1 MNLNSKTILIILYLL
16 LYSKL
21 IYLKN
26 FCFKDAVKVEQYIIN
41 NKEDFDDLILER
53 NLFSNFNSTFCLLQQ
68 ITIDNDQKYFI
79 FGIKFNDIYIS
90 IPEEENLEENNK
102 VFIYEKTYL
111 LISNEPL
118 CKLFEKIFYFIIHYK
133 KLIFCNNLLDYNSL
147 TNHKTISKFNSLN
160 EESVSE

>member
-1 MNLNSKTILIILYLL
+1 M
-16 LYSKL
+16 

-26 FCFKDAVKVEQYIIN
+26 FCFKDAVKVEQYII
-41 NKEDFDDLILER
+41 KGEEDFDDLILER

-79 FGIKFNDIYIS
+79 FGIKFDDIYIP
-90 IPEEENLEENNK
+90 IPEEENLEENIK

-111 LISNEPL
+111 FISNEPL

-147 TNHKTISKFNSLN
+147 TNHETISKFNSLN

>member
-1 MNLNSKTILIILYLL
+1 M
-16 LYSKL
+16 

-26 FCFKDAVKVEQYIIN
+26 FCFKDAVKVEQYII
-41 NKEDFDDLILER
+41 KGEEDFDDLILER

-79 FGIKFNDIYIS
+79 FGIKFNDIYIP
-90 IPEEENLEENNK
+90 IPEEENLEENIK

-111 LISNEPL
+111 FISNEPL

-147 TNHKTISKFNSLN
+147 TNHETISKFNSLN

>member
-1 MNLNSKTILIILYLL
+1 
-16 LYSKL
+16 L

-26 FCFKDAVKVEQYIIN
+26 FCFKDAVKVEQYII
-41 NKEDFDDLILER
+41 KGEEDFDDLILER

-79 FGIKFNDIYIS
+79 FGIKFDDIYIP
-90 IPEEENLEENNK
+90 IPEEENLEENIK
-102 VFIYEKTYL
+102 VFIYEKTFL
-111 LISNEPL
+111 FISNEPL

-147 TNHKTISKFNSLN
+147 TNHETISKFNSLN